1 MPNIDEDNFLLLW
14 FTETKVLNNYMI
26 PLITLK
32 FHLLLLSSYLKCFV
46 IFYLL
51 DHVQFLL
58 LEYVFFPCSA
68 LTCTV
73 LYSLVSLTLLQ

>member
-1 MPNIDEDNFLLLW
+1 MPNIDEDHFLLLW
-14 FTETKVLNNYMI
+14 FTETKVLNDYMI
-26 PLITLK
+26 PLIALK

-58 LEYVFFPCSA
+58 LKYVFFPVMH
-68 LTCTV
+68 LHV